1 MADAKETRQ
10 RILDIALEL
19 FGERGFAGTSVADI
33 AGRLG
38 TSKAALYYHFRS
50 KAEIAEALLAGPM
63 GAYTELMERA
73 PGLAPEE
80 LLGAVVDTT
89 AELYALTEVVG
100 NDPSIQAAVRDHVL
114 PRSKEINE
122 TLTAALV
129 VPDPPGPPGRAAG
142 LARAHAAY
150 SVAKHGTL
158 AAMTA
163 AGGRL
168 DPGDRAELVEA
179 ALRALSP

>member
-1 MADAKETRQ
+1 VAEARETRQ
-10 RILDIALEL
+10 RILDIAVEL

-50 KAEIAEALLAGPM
+50 KAEIAEALLGGPM
-63 GAYTELMERA
+63 RAYAELMERA
-73 PGLAPEE
+73 PELAPEE
-80 LLGAVVDTT
+80 LLAAVIDTT
-89 AELYALTEVVG
+89 AELYELTEVIG
-100 NDPSIQAAVRDHVL
+100 NDPSIQAAVRDHIL

-129 VPDPPGPPGRAAG
+129 PAGPAG
-142 LARAHAAY
+142 LARAQAAY

-158 AAMTA
+158 ASMA
-163 AGGRL
+163 AGGGRIE
-168 DPGDRAELVEA
+168 PADRAELLAA
-179 ALRALSP
+179 ALRALRP

>member
-1 MADAKETRQ
+1 MADARETRQ

-50 KAEIAEALLAGPM
+50 KTEIAEELLAGPM
-63 GAYTELMERA
+63 RAYADLMERA
-73 PGLAPEE
+73 PELAPEE
-80 LLGAVVDTT
+80 LLAAVIDTT

-114 PRSKEINE
+114 PRSKEIND
-122 TLTAALV
+122 TLTAALL
-129 VPDPPGPPGRAAG
+129 PDGG
-142 LARAHAAY
+142 ARAHAAY
-150 SVAKHGTL
+150 AVAKNGTL
-158 AAMTA
+158 ASMA
-163 AGGRL
+163 AGGGRL
-168 DPGDRAELVEA
+168 DPTDRAELLAA
-179 ALRALSP
+179 ALRALRP